1 MKPIA
6 CNICDFQPE
15 YSIQELV
22 KFHGHLGPYIVLG
35 YRMGRYARAVFSGSR
50 EISAVV
56 HCSDSPPESCLADG
70 IQIGSGC
77 TFGRRKIKLE
87 KDERLG
93 CIFHCGEEK
102 IAIWGYKLRLPEISN
117 EDYWE
122 LIHRIAEAMYSASD
136 DQLFAKDPDSSE
148 FMHEFILVEERKPNS
163 EEGLSFSSK
172 NVQK

>member
-1 MKPIA
+1 MNSTT
-6 CNICDFQPE
+6 CNIGDFLPE

-35 YRMGRYARAVFSGSR
+35 YRMGRYARAFFSGSKK
-50 EISAVV
+50 ISAVV

-87 KDERLG
+87 KDTRLG

-102 IAIWGYKLRLPEISN
+102 LIIWAYKPQLPEISN
-117 EDYWE
+117 KDYWE
-122 LIHRIAEAMYSASD
+122 LIHRIAEAMYVAPD
-136 DQLFAKDPDSSE
+136 EQLFAEDPDSSE
-148 FMHEFILVEERKPNS
+148 IMSGFTFDSRKNPNPDENIL
-163 EEGLSFSSK
+163 LSSK
-172 NVQK
+172 KV